1 VERCVHRKN
10 GSQNHLFGFSSPTEK
25 ETLMTRFFAT
35 GLITLLSLEALAQAE
50 PQSASSVPV
59 YRVTVVAR
67 TIKAIN
73 YRHRSGSTRVEFRGT
88 SLMPDAR
95 GTGDVQSKQGAIH
108 VDAGLKHLQPASKFG
123 PEYLT
128 YVLWAISPEGRPVN
142 LGEVVLNESG
152 NSKLNVTS
160 DLQSFGLIVTAEP
173 YFAVTRPSDV
183 VVMENFASS
192 RTNGTIEDVDAKF
205 ELLQRGQYTLNVAP
219 SELQPMA
226 LDPNVPLEVYEARN
240 AVRIAKWAAAE
251 QHASDSLQK
260 AELDL
265 RNAESLLA
273 SKGDRKALITDA
285 REAAQMAEDA
295 RVISVRKIQEEQ
307 RAEQARVASEARAQ
321 AQQASSQAEVA
332 RSQAEEARSQAE
344 EAKQQQ
350 AQAEAGKEA
359 ALAEQRQAQ
368 AEAENA
374 RVEAERAQQQA
385 QRAEQEKT
393 ELRTKLLR
401 QLNDILQTRDTL
413 RGLVVNM
420 SDVLFDSGKY
430 TLKSAA
436 REKLAKVAGV
446 LMAYPGLTVEVDGYT
461 DNLGREQPNQI
472 LSEKRAEGVRDY
484 LLQQGVAP
492 GSLTARGFGEANP
505 VASNDTSIGRQLN
518 RRVELVLSGEVI
530 GAAVSPSAA
539 SPQHSGDRV
548 ARINDSRPSRSE

>member
-1 VERCVHRKN
+1 
-10 GSQNHLFGFSSPTEK
+10 
-25 ETLMTRFFAT
+25 
-35 GLITLLSLEALAQAE
+35 
-50 PQSASSVPV
+50 
-59 YRVTVVAR
+59 
-67 TIKAIN
+67 
-73 YRHRSGSTRVEFRGT
+73 
-88 SLMPDAR
+88 
-95 GTGDVQSKQGAIH
+95 
-108 VDAGLKHLQPASKFG
+108 
-123 PEYLT
+123 
-128 YVLWAISPEGRPVN
+128 
-142 LGEVVLNESG
+142 
-152 NSKLNVTS
+152 
-160 DLQSFGLIVTAEP
+160 
-173 YFAVTRPSDV
+173 